1 VKENAC
7 KECKKLT
14 ELDVCEIC
22 SCRSKT
28 TPNWIGFFAISDPET
43 SQIAKQMGI
52 KLKGKYAL
60 KVR

>member
-1 VKENAC
+1 MKENAC

-14 ELDVCEIC
+14 KLDVCEVC
-22 SCRSKT
+22 KSKT
-28 TPNWIGFFAISDPET
+28 TANWIGFVAISDPET

-52 KLKGKYAL
+52 KIKGKYAL

>member
-1 VKENAC
+1 MKENAC

-14 ELDVCEIC
+14 ELDVCEVC
-22 SCRSKT
+22 KSKT
-28 TPNWIGFFAISDPET
+28 TPNWIGFVAISDPET

-52 KLKGKYAL
+52 KVKGKYAL